1 MLKYTICFVRRGDQV
16 LLLNR
21 SRAPWMGM
29 WNGVGG
35 KIEAG
40 ESPLQGI
47 LREVREETGIE
58 LKAARFAGI
67 VTWTVD
73 GGRPDGMYA
82 FVADV
87 SENLDY
93 PTPRAV
99 DEGVLDWKDLT
110 WVLNS
115 DNLGVV
121 SLLPRYLP
129 AMLAGVAGREHHFI
143 FNADRKTEY
152 VLRPLPAENPPA

>member
-1 MLKYTICFVRRGDQV
+1 MLKYTICFIRRGNQV

-21 SRAPWMGM
+21 ARAPWMGM

-47 LREVREETGIE
+47 LREVGEETGIE

-73 GGRPDGMYA
+73 GGRPGGMYA
-82 FVADV
+82 FVAKVPEDF
-87 SENLDY
+87 DY

-99 DEGVLDWKDLT
+99 DEGVLDWKDLA
-110 WVLNS
+110 WMLNP

-121 SLLPRYLP
+121 SHVPRYLP
-129 AMLAGVAGREHHFI
+129 AMLTGATGREHHFI
-143 FNADRKTEY
+143 FNAGQKVEY
-152 VLRPLPAENPPA
+152 VLRPIPADLA